1 MDINHPA
8 RHLSMKRS
16 SRFYSLLGPL
26 SPVDQ
31 YRSTVAF
38 VVVTAAILLLDL
50 LAARLY
56 PSFLEWSALPGFVQG
71 LQQSG
76 IELISYAEV
85 WAAVLALVLGT
96 LIIVISI
103 ASQSTPKLIDLYLR
117 DWTSLFYVWFL
128 TIAAAHN
135 IYLQFVV
142 GSHIASRQ
150 SSILLSTCILL
161 PIAALLSVPYIYYIL
176 RYSKTSTVIEK
187 IQGENLRRIAWLQ
200 YPSAR
205 RRMAT
210 ERGVGEIQFALFESL
225 NQLDDLL
232 EYVSFKEPKGDI
244 IRKIGTSLQEYVAIK
259 QHLPL
264 TFFKV
269 SERVRED
276 ISFKTLIGQFEDLE
290 QTQTIYEQKG
300 FRLLSNAYMRLLE
313 SWDFDLSA
321 LCVFEITE
329 VGRTAVQH
337 NDDRLIDLILVRLN
351 TILRIGIKHGVR
363 NSEAR
368 NLYNA
373 LFHYSQFIHVLV
385 DSGNVDKAN
394 RACEYLKIYGS
405 EIYRIGRENKSLAFL
420 VDVIISEIKGILIH
434 ISEENW
440 PLEQQAR
447 ILGLMLQMDNMPGS
461 ERSDVE
467 SKKMI
472 YDHVRKLQIALAL
485 HYIRTGS
492 ETLSEMIIGDILDDF
507 DVLGERLFRNSVDSA
522 CQFLRIATPKFWEDT
537 DRGDGNI
544 YYTPD
549 KEYIEEFRRVLE
561 ARITEHKATG
571 KRIGEGEKSVGLIG

>member
-1 MDINHPA
+1 MT
-8 RHLSMKRS
+8 RT
-16 SRFYSLLGPL
+16 SRFQSLLGPL
-26 SPVDQ
+26 SPVDH

-38 VVVTAAILLLDL
+38 IVVAAAIVLLDL
-50 LAARLY
+50 AAARIY
-56 PSFLEWSALPGFVQG
+56 PQFISSYDLQRLVPG
-71 LQQSG
+71 LTASG

-128 TIAAAHN
+128 TLAAAHN

-142 GSHIASRQ
+142 GSQVASRQ
-150 SSILLSTCILL
+150 SSIILSTCILL
-161 PIAALLSVPYIYYIL
+161 PIATLLAVPYIYYIL

-187 IQGENLRRIAWLQ
+187 IHGDNLRRIQWLQ
-200 YPSAR
+200 EGTAR

-210 ERGVGEIQFALFESL
+210 ERGVGEIQLALFESL

-244 IRKIGTSLQEYVAIK
+244 IRKIGTALGRYVRIK
-259 QHLPL
+259 KHLPES
-264 TFFKV
+264 FFHV
-269 SERVRED
+269 SDRVRED

-321 LCVFEITE
+321 LCVYEITE
-329 VGRTAVQH
+329 VGRAAVEQK
-337 NDDRLIDLILVRLN
+337 DDRLIDVILVRLN

-373 LFHYSQFIHVLV
+373 LFHYSAFINVLV
-385 DSGNVDKAN
+385 AHGNVEKAN
-394 RACEYLKIYGS
+394 KGCEYLKIYGS
-405 EIYRIGRENKSLAFL
+405 QIYGIGREDKSLAFL
-420 VDVIISEIKGILIH
+420 VDVIISELKGILIH

-440 PLEQQAR
+440 PIEQQAR
-447 ILGLMLQMDNMPGS
+447 ILDLMLQMDNIPGG
-461 ERSDVE
+461 ERFDAETKRLV
-467 SKKMI
+467 
-472 YDHVRKLQIALAL
+472 YDNVRKLQIALAL
-485 HYIRTGS
+485 HYIRTGNH
-492 ETLSEMIIGDILDDF
+492 TLADMIIADILEDLDT
-507 DVLGERLFRNSVDSA
+507 LGERLFRSSLDSTCHSLMTA
-522 CQFLRIATPKFWEDT
+522 APKFWEDT
-537 DRGDGNI
+537 DRGNANI

-549 KEYIEEFRRVLE
+549 KEYIGEFRRVLE
-561 ARITEHKATG
+561 
-571 KRIGEGEKSVGLIG
+571 EKMRDLPPPSSTPPFVLERGSGGMPG